1 MAFWGEYVSV
11 AERQAKAKRQVT
23 ALRKKGLKV
32 EPVEISGT
40 MIAST
45 FWGKNWCK
53 HLESFSDYSNRLPRG
68 RSYVR
73 QGAVCHLAVENGAI
87 FAMVNGTSLYHVDIK
102 VSALP
107 SSTWTALT
115 RKCTGQI
122 SSMLELLSGKLSK
135 SVMEVVC
142 DRDEG
147 LFPKPREIKLSCSCP
162 DGARM
167 CKHVA
172 AVLYGVGHRLDSDP
186 ELLFLLR
193 GVDPVELLANPV
205 SVNETSGED
214 SLEESDLASLFG
226 IEMDFEA
233 PSVPA
238 VTSVKKKASKK
249 RVVAVKSK
257 AKATKAKAKAKAKA
271 KVTAKPAKKK
281 ASQKRVAAAK
291 TTVKATKAKVTTKAK
306 PAKKKASK
314 KRVSAVTAN
323 KRVLSKAKG
332 EP

>member
-32 EPVEISGT
+32 EPVEISST
-40 MIAST
+40 MIART
-45 FWGKNWCK
+45 FWGKNWCR

-73 QGAVCHLAVENGAI
+73 HGAVCHLSIENGLVAG
-87 FAMVNGTSLYHVDIK
+87 MVNGSSLYHVEIK
-102 VSALP
+102 ISALP
-107 SSTWTALT
+107 SGTWTSLT
-115 RKCTGQI
+115 QRCTGQI
-122 SSMLELLSGKLSK
+122 ASMLELLSGKLSK

-142 DRDEG
+142 NRDEG

-186 ELLFLLR
+186 ELLFVLR

-205 SVNETSGED
+205 SVKEASGED
-214 SLEESDLASLFG
+214 SLEESDLANLFG

-233 PSVPA
+233 PLPPAPA
-238 VTSVKKKASKK
+238 VKSVKKKASKK
-249 RVVAVKSK
+249 RVAAVKTKAKASK
-257 AKATKAKAKAKAKA
+257 AKAVA
-271 KVTAKPAKKK
+271 KVEPAKRSKTNK
-281 ASQKRVAAAK
+281 KRVAAAK
-291 TTVKATKAKVTTKAK
+291 AKVTKTKVAAK
-306 PAKKKASK
+306 VQPANKKASK
-314 KRVSAVTAN
+314 KRVAAG
-323 KRVLSKAKG
+323 KAK
-332 EP
+332 PAKTKKTSATQKRRQA